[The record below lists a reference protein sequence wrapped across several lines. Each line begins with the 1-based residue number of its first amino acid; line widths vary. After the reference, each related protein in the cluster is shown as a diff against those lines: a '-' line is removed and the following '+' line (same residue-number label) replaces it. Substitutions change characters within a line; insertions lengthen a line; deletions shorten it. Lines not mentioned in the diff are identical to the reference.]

1 MAKERIEWDD
11 LQSLTPDNRAI
22 KSLKDLLVMTNFVDE
37 DLERF
42 YTLRQN
48 VHNGDKLG
56 WVGTMEDGVGTV
68 PVVTTYKNAAIEFAE
83 KEWSIEIG
91 RFLSNGVTQTS
102 SIPLQSIV

>member
-48 VHNGDKLG
+48 VHNG
-56 WVGTMEDGVGTV
+56 
-68 PVVTTYKNAAIEFAE
+68 NN
-83 KEWSIEIG
+83 G
-91 RFLSNGVTQTS
+91 RCGLERFRL
-102 SIPLQSIV
+102 